1 MTICACVAILCS
13 LTLLKKFMP
22 MKKKINWIRIGLVCV
37 FAGFITVNV
46 QAQQL
51 GNGYAPVVSDLTIPL
66 LSGVYS
72 TNNPTGCYPSY
83 SGASPWSHVLVI
95 RHGTTTNNY
104 QLQIA
109 TDFYNDGKVYFRKV
123 CSTDLTSHPNPDW
136 FQFATCGSN
145 TFTGHQRING
155 SLYANNIYVQQ
166 TTWSDDVFSDHFRL
180 MPLNELSAY
189 VFENCHLPDIPTEAE
204 VKEDGVNLADMN
216 ALLLRK
222 IEELTLYVIHLQ
234 EEVDHLKSS
243 K

>member
-1 MTICACVAILCS
+1 
-13 LTLLKKFMP
+13 
-22 MKKKINWIRIGLVCV
+22 MKKKINWIRIGLVFV
-37 FAGFITVNV
+37 FAGLITVNV

-51 GNGYAPVVSDLTIPL
+51 GNGYAPVVCDLTIPL

-72 TNNPTGCYPSY
+72 TNNPT
-83 SGASPWSHVLVI
+83 
-95 RHGTTTNNY
+95 
-104 QLQIA
+104 
-109 TDFYNDGKVYFRKV
+109 DFYNDEKVYFRKV

-180 MPLNELSAY
+180 MPLKELSAY

-243 K
+243 